1 MSEVLFKNNDKSG
14 IFYIEKEN
22 KTIGK
27 LTFTYKAANK
37 IVIDHTEVDNSQ
49 NGKGFGKDLV
59 KNAVDFA
66 REKNLKIIPQCSFA
80 KSVIE
85 NTPEF
90 QDVL

>member
-22 KTIGK
+22 KTSGK